1 MIPYVYIVVRTDI
14 KREYQL
20 VQACHSALEAG
31 YSFSKP
37 ETTTH
42 LVVLA
47 VDNKWDLEAVAY
59 MLDTQN
65 IEYRQ
70 FIESWGEMG
79 LTALATKPIVKQTD
93 GILQSLPLL
102 CYGDNKE

>member
-31 YSFSKP
+31 YAFSKP
-37 ETTTH
+37 KITTH

-59 MLDTQN
+59 MLDTQG
-65 IEYRQ
+65 IEYKQ
-70 FIESWGEMG
+70 FYESWGDMG
-79 LTALATKPIVKQTD
+79 YTSLATQPIEKQTE
-93 GILQSLPLL
+93 GILRSLPLF
-102 CYGDNKE
+102 CYGDIKV